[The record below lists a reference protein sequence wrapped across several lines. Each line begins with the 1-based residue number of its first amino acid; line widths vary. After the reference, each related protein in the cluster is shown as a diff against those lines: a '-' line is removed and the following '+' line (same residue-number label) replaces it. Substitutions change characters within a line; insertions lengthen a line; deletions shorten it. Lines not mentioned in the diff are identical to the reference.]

1 MPTPIGHALAGIAAG
16 WAVARPAPPGRRLLL
31 QTTVAAFLGAAADL
45 DLLTGHHSA
54 QAHSFGAAAIVAT
67 IAAWIGLPLADGRA
81 RIGWTAFAAWATH
94 PLLDALAFDTSP
106 PIGVMAFWPFSS
118 AYVQT
123 GLSVFAPIS
132 RAYLSPGFFEHTLLA
147 IAREVLVIGL
157 VIFAVW
163 RLRARPRPVPAA
175 R

>member
-1 MPTPIGHALAGIAAG
+1 MPTPIGHGLAGIAAG
-16 WAVARPAPPGRRLLL
+16 WAVARPAAPGRRLLV
-31 QTTVAAFLGAAADL
+31 QTVTLAFLGAAADL
-45 DLLTGHHSA
+45 DLLVGHHSA
-54 QAHSFGAAAIVAT
+54 QAHSLGAAAIVAT
-67 IAAWIGLPLADGRA
+67 IAAATGWPIAESRGR
-81 RIGWTAFAAWATH
+81 IWWTAFAAWATH

-132 RAYLSPGFFEHTLLA
+132 RAYGAPGFLA
-147 IAREVLVIGL
+147 HNLVALAREVLIIGPL
-157 VIFAVW
+157 VFAAW
-163 RLRARPRPVPAA
+163 RLRARIRPLPGV